1 MRAVVWTITS
11 GTAMSRLASDTR
23 LQPAAEAYIN
33 SVVLAEIGYSR
44 AKFIYIYRAT
54 HIYRGYVSKFMINVY
69 IVYTSYIVL
78 YIHNSFVETRFR
90 MPENDV

>member
-1 MRAVVWTITS
+1 MVTTHARGHLDHHTSTTAV
-11 GTAMSRLASDTR
+11 SRLASDTR

-54 HIYRGYVSKFMINVY
+54 HTAYAFK
-69 IVYTSYIVL
+69 
-78 YIHNSFVETRFR
+78 
-90 MPENDV
+90 